1 MRMRMCAHGLADEEG
16 VAQRAVEQEAHERA
30 LLQALVLQQL
40 RELKPGVG
48 AQVQA
53 RVCIYVACAQNT
65 VLPFCC

>member
-1 MRMRMCAHGLADEEG
+1 MRMRVRMCAHGLADEEG

-48 AQVQA
+48 AQA